1 MSKVCFLSKEEIKV
15 INAYLRKKGYAPFKA
30 NELKALGED
39 VLGVCFASD
48 EFVVRGMILPCHLHR
63 AIVLRSAYAFTEV
76 LVIDSKDNGPIL
88 IGDRFDV
95 VSNVFEGE
103 EEAFA

>member
-1 MSKVCFLSKEEIKV
+1 MMKISQLSKDQIKE
-15 INAYLRKKGYAPFKA
+15 INAYLRKKGYRPFSAK
-30 NELKALGED
+30 EIKVLDED
-39 VLGVCFASD
+39 VLDVCYASSEFA
-48 EFVVRGMILPCHLHR
+48 VRGVILPCYKHYAL
-63 AIVLRSAYAFTEV
+63 VLRSAYAYSEV
-76 LVIDSKDNGPIL
+76 LVLQDKDFAPVL